1 MTEPELRDE
10 GKFGEPLKSVSV
22 DRRTVLKG
30 VLGTAAVA
38 APLITS
44 VKLGVLPAYAEGET
58 PNISG
63 GGKQSQTPSASAT
76 TSAPGSSASTGS
88 TATTNQPSPTAT
100 TSTTTTTTVQP
111 TTTNVTTGQPEEP

>member
-1 MTEPELRDE
+1 MTEPDE
-10 GKFGEPLKSVSV
+10 VQDVGQPEEPMKSVSV

-38 APLITS
+38 APLVTS

-63 GGKQSQTPSASAT
+63 GGKQTQSPSASAT
-76 TSAPGSSASTGS
+76 TATPGSTGS
-88 TATTNQPSPTAT
+88 ATTVEPSPTAT
-100 TSTTTTTTVQP
+100 TSTTTTTTTTTAP
-111 TTTNVTTGQPEEP
+111 TTTPEETTISPP